1 MSRACA
7 TCHSPNRAEIEAQ
20 IVSGIGLSAIERDFP
35 ITRDA
40 LRRHRENHMSP
51 TLIAVKNEHAR
62 QSNLAATAADRVA
75 SLLGKLEDLVERT
88 HEERR
93 ESMLLAASRELR
105 SAIELSAKLDGS
117 LRPENQTTVQ
127 VLNLSTSPEWIDVRS
142 RILAA
147 LAPYP
152 EARIA
157 VAEALRGGTPDVT
170 PQLTTIGVATPQPAA
185 SHLTSGAEADD
196 EVAR

>member
-7 TCHSPNRAEIEAQ
+7 TCHSPDRAEIEAQ

-51 TLIAVKNEHAR
+51 TLIAVKNEQAR
-62 QSNLAATAADRVA
+62 QSTLAATAADRVA

-127 VLNLSTSPEWIDVRS
+127 VLNLSTSPEWIEVRS
-142 RILAA
+142 RILQA
-147 LAPYP
+147 LAPFP

-157 VAEALRGGTPDVT
+157 VAEALRGETRNVT
-170 PQLTTIGVATPQPAA
+170 RRLGDSTDSPLDPAA
-185 SHLTSGAEADD
+185 LAAHEALGGD
-196 EVAR
+196 AT